1 MGKHSIRFK
10 ITLLFAGI
18 ICILIVMLLLFNVT
32 FSEKFYVKDKQE
44 AMLNAYESIDDACNK
59 YSLGS
64 LSDTDLKNNLEQ
76 VSTSKGMSIIIVN
89 SDWTTFYVSTHGD
102 EMMLERL
109 KKSIFNNDIFQGISD
124 KSGSGQQDQSGDNKN
139 NGNSNGTGSTSIG
152 SNNDA
157 ADNGNNSSDMPDNQ
171 PDDMSGMSDNSDK
184 SGQKKTPPEKI
195 IDMSGNGAS
204 ETREIIYQSDKYTI
218 QKVYDNRLLDDY
230 IELWGTLDNGDFIL
244 IRTPIQGIKDNVH
257 ISNTFIT
264 YIGIVTLII
273 GIVAAFILSSY
284 ISRPI
289 KQLSNIAERMSEL
302 DFDIRYD
309 GKDKGEIG
317 LLGNSM
323 NNMSR
328 KLEENISQLKAA
340 NLELKR
346 DIDKKE
352 KLEQM
357 RTEFL
362 SNVSHELKT
371 PIALIQG
378 YAEGLKEGITDDP
391 ESMDF
396 YCSVIMDEAAKM
408 NNMVKRLL
416 TLNQIEFGED
426 ELVMERFDI
435 NELVRSVCNANEL
448 RASQKELS
456 ITYDMGDA
464 PLYVWADEYK
474 VEEVITNY
482 LSNAI
487 NHCCNE
493 NIIKVTVKQIDKDN
507 VRVSVFNTGNN
518 IPEEDIEHIWE
529 KFYKVDK
536 ARTREY
542 GGNGIGLSI
551 VKAIVESMGKT
562 CGVNNLTD
570 GVEFWFDL
578 DCKL

>member
-10 ITLLFAGI
+10 ITVLFAGI
-18 ICILIVMLLLFNVT
+18 ICILIVMLLLFNIT
-32 FSEKFYVKDKQE
+32 FSEKFYMQDKQE
-44 AMLNAYESIDDACNK
+44 AMLNAYESIDDACNQ
-59 YSLGS
+59 YSSGS
-64 LSDTDLKNNLEQ
+64 ISDTDLRNNLEQ

-109 KKSIFNNDIFQGISD
+109 KKSIFNNDIFQGMPD
-124 KSGSGQQDQSGDNKN
+124 KSGSMQEQPDENRNGD
-139 NGNSNGTGSTSIG
+139 GRP
-152 SNNDA
+152 D
-157 ADNGNNSSDMPDNQ
+157 DLPDNA
-171 PDDMSGMSDNSDK
+171 GDNSDN
-184 SGQKKTPPEKI
+184 GDRNAGKKTLPEKI

-204 ETREIIYQSDKYTI
+204 ETRDILYQSDKYTV
-218 QKVYDNRLLDDY
+218 QKVYDSRLLDDY
-230 IELWGTLDNGDFIL
+230 IELWGTLDNGNFIL

-264 YIGIVTLII
+264 YIGIGTLII
-273 GIVAAFILSSY
+273 GIIAAFVLSSY

-302 DFDIRYD
+302 DFDIKYD

-317 LLGNSM
+317 LLGKSM
-323 NNMSR
+323 NNMSQ
-328 KLEENISQLKAA
+328 KLEENISQLKTA
-340 NLELKR
+340 NLELQR

-352 KLEQM
+352 KLEKM
-357 RTEFL
+357 RTDFL

-435 NELVRSVCNANEL
+435 NELVKSVVNANEL
-448 RASQKELS
+448 RATQKNLS
-456 ITYDMGDA
+456 ITYDILDT

-474 VEEVITNY
+474 VEEVVTNY

-493 NIIKVTVKQIDKDN
+493 NIINIKVGQIDKDN

-518 IPEEDIEHIWE
+518 IPEADIEHIWE

-562 CGVNNLTD
+562 CGVNNLSD

>member
-10 ITLLFAGI
+10 ITVLFAGI
-18 ICILIVMLLLFNVT
+18 ICILIVMLLLFNIT
-32 FSEKFYVKDKQE
+32 FSEKFYMQDKQE
-44 AMLNAYESIDDACNK
+44 AMLNAYESIDDACNQ
-59 YSLGS
+59 YSSGS
-64 LSDTDLKNNLEQ
+64 ISDTDLRNNLEQ

-109 KKSIFNNDIFQGISD
+109 KKSIFNNDIFQGMPD
-124 KSGSGQQDQSGDNKN
+124 KSGSMQEQPDENRNGD
-139 NGNSNGTGSTSIG
+139 GRP
-152 SNNDA
+152 D
-157 ADNGNNSSDMPDNQ
+157 DLPDNA
-171 PDDMSGMSDNSDK
+171 GDNSDN
-184 SGQKKTPPEKI
+184 GDRNAGKKTLPEKI

-204 ETREIIYQSDKYTI
+204 ETRDILYQSDKYTV
-218 QKVYDNRLLDDY
+218 QKVYDSRLLDDY
-230 IELWGTLDNGDFIL
+230 IELWGTLDNGNFIL

-264 YIGIVTLII
+264 YIGIGTLSI
-273 GIVAAFILSSY
+273 GIIAAFVLSSY

-302 DFDIRYD
+302 DFDIKYD

-317 LLGNSM
+317 LLGKSM
-323 NNMSR
+323 NNMSQ
-328 KLEENISQLKAA
+328 KLEENISQLKTA
-340 NLELKR
+340 NLELQR

-352 KLEQM
+352 KLEKM
-357 RTEFL
+357 RTDFL

-435 NELVRSVCNANEL
+435 NELVKSVVNANEL
-448 RASQKELS
+448 RATQKNLS
-456 ITYDMGDA
+456 ITYDILDT

-474 VEEVITNY
+474 VEEVVTNY

-493 NIIKVTVKQIDKDN
+493 NIIKIKVGQIDKDN

-518 IPEEDIEHIWE
+518 IPEADIEHIWE

-562 CGVNNLTD
+562 CGVNNLSD

>member
-10 ITLLFAGI
+10 ITVLFAGI
-18 ICILIVMLLLFNVT
+18 ICILIVMLLLFNIT
-32 FSEKFYVKDKQE
+32 FSEKFYMQDKQE
-44 AMLNAYESIDDACNK
+44 AMLNAYESIDDACNQ
-59 YSLGS
+59 YSSGS
-64 LSDTDLKNNLEQ
+64 ISDTDLRNNLEQ

-109 KKSIFNNDIFQGISD
+109 KKSIFNNDIFQGMPD
-124 KSGSGQQDQSGDNKN
+124 KSGSMQE
-139 NGNSNGTGSTSIG
+139 
-152 SNNDA
+152 
-157 ADNGNNSSDMPDNQ
+157 Q
-171 PDDMSGMSDNSDK
+171 PDENRNGDINAG
-184 SGQKKTPPEKI
+184 KKTLPEKI

-204 ETREIIYQSDKYTI
+204 ETRDILYQSDKYTV
-218 QKVYDNRLLDDY
+218 QKVYDSRLLDDY
-230 IELWGTLDNGDFIL
+230 IELWGTLDNGNFIL

-264 YIGIVTLII
+264 YIGIGTLII
-273 GIVAAFILSSY
+273 GIIAAFVLSSY

-302 DFDIRYD
+302 DFDIKYD

-317 LLGNSM
+317 LLGKSM
-323 NNMSR
+323 NNMSQ
-328 KLEENISQLKAA
+328 KLEENISQLKTA
-340 NLELKR
+340 NLELQR

-352 KLEQM
+352 KLEKM
-357 RTEFL
+357 RTDFL

-396 YCSVIMDEAAKM
+396 YCSVIIDEAAKM

-435 NELVRSVCNANEL
+435 NELVKSVVNANEL
-448 RASQKELS
+448 RATQKNLS
-456 ITYDMGDA
+456 ITYDILDT

-474 VEEVITNY
+474 VEEVVTNY

-493 NIIKVTVKQIDKDN
+493 NIIKIKVGQIDKDN

-518 IPEEDIEHIWE
+518 IPEADIEHIWE

-562 CGVNNLTD
+562 CGVNNLSD

>member
-10 ITLLFAGI
+10 ITVLFAGI
-18 ICILIVMLLLFNVT
+18 ICILIVMLLLFNIT
-32 FSEKFYVKDKQE
+32 FSEKFYMQDKQE
-44 AMLNAYESIDDACNK
+44 AMLNAYESIDDACNQ
-59 YSLGS
+59 YSAGS
-64 LSDTDLKNNLEQ
+64 ISDTDLRNNLEQ

-109 KKSIFNNDIFQGISD
+109 KKSIFNNDIFQGMPD
-124 KSGSGQQDQSGDNKN
+124 KSGSMQEQPDENRNGDGRPDDLPDNAGDNL
-139 NGNSNGTGSTSIG
+139 
-152 SNNDA
+152 
-157 ADNGNNSSDMPDNQ
+157 DNGDRNA
-171 PDDMSGMSDNSDK
+171 G
-184 SGQKKTPPEKI
+184 KKTLPEKI

-204 ETREIIYQSDKYTI
+204 ETRDILYQSDKYTV
-218 QKVYDNRLLDDY
+218 QKVYDSRLLDDY
-230 IELWGTLDNGDFIL
+230 IELWGTLDNGNFIL

-264 YIGIVTLII
+264 YIGIGTLII
-273 GIVAAFILSSY
+273 GIIAAFVLSSY

-302 DFDIRYD
+302 DFDIKYD

-317 LLGNSM
+317 LLGKSM
-323 NNMSR
+323 NNMSQ
-328 KLEENISQLKAA
+328 KLEENISQLKTA
-340 NLELKR
+340 NLELQR

-352 KLEQM
+352 KLEKM
-357 RTEFL
+357 RTDFL

-435 NELVRSVCNANEL
+435 NELVKSVVNANEL
-448 RASQKELS
+448 RATQKNLS
-456 ITYDMGDA
+456 ITYDILDT

-474 VEEVITNY
+474 VEEVVTNY

-493 NIIKVTVKQIDKDN
+493 NIIKIKVGQIDKDN

-518 IPEEDIEHIWE
+518 IPEADIEHIWE

-562 CGVNNLTD
+562 CGVNNLSD

>member
-10 ITLLFAGI
+10 ITVLFAGI
-18 ICILIVMLLLFNVT
+18 ICILIVMLLLFNIT
-32 FSEKFYVKDKQE
+32 FSEKFYMQDKRE
-44 AMLNAYESIDDACNK
+44 AMLNAYESIDDACNQ
-59 YSLGS
+59 YSAGS
-64 LSDTDLKNNLEQ
+64 ISDTDLRNNLEQ

-109 KKSIFNNDIFQGISD
+109 KKSIFNNDIFQGMPD
-124 KSGSGQQDQSGDNKN
+124 KSGSMQEQPDENRNGD
-139 NGNSNGTGSTSIG
+139 GRP
-152 SNNDA
+152 D
-157 ADNGNNSSDMPDNQ
+157 DLPDNA
-171 PDDMSGMSDNSDK
+171 GDNSDN
-184 SGQKKTPPEKI
+184 GDRNVGKKTLPEKI

-204 ETREIIYQSDKYTI
+204 ETRDILYQSDKYTV
-218 QKVYDNRLLDDY
+218 QKVYDSRLLDDY
-230 IELWGTLDNGDFIL
+230 IELWGTLDNGNFIL

-273 GIVAAFILSSY
+273 GIIAAFVLSSY

-302 DFDIRYD
+302 DFDIKYD

-317 LLGNSM
+317 LLGKSM
-323 NNMSR
+323 NNMSQ
-328 KLEENISQLKAA
+328 KLEENISQLKTA
-340 NLELKR
+340 NLELQR

-352 KLEQM
+352 KLEKM
-357 RTEFL
+357 RTDFL

-435 NELVRSVCNANEL
+435 NELVKSVVNANEL
-448 RASQKELS
+448 RATQKNLS
-456 ITYDMGDA
+456 ITYDILDT

-474 VEEVITNY
+474 VEEVVTNY

-493 NIIKVTVKQIDKDN
+493 NIIKIKVGHIDKDN

-518 IPEEDIEHIWE
+518 IPEADIEHIWE

-562 CGVNNLTD
+562 CGVNNLSE

>member
-10 ITLLFAGI
+10 ITVLFAGI
-18 ICILIVMLLLFNVT
+18 ICILIVMLLLFNIT
-32 FSEKFYVKDKQE
+32 FSEKFYMQDKRE
-44 AMLNAYESIDDACNK
+44 AMLNAYESIDDACNQ
-59 YSLGS
+59 YSAGS
-64 LSDTDLKNNLEQ
+64 ISDTDLRNNLEQ

-109 KKSIFNNDIFQGISD
+109 KKSIFNNDIFQGMPD
-124 KSGSGQQDQSGDNKN
+124 KSGSMQEQPDENRNGD
-139 NGNSNGTGSTSIG
+139 GRP
-152 SNNDA
+152 D
-157 ADNGNNSSDMPDNQ
+157 DLPDNA
-171 PDDMSGMSDNSDK
+171 GDNSDN
-184 SGQKKTPPEKI
+184 GDRNAGKKTLPEKI

-204 ETREIIYQSDKYTI
+204 ETRDILYQSDKYTV
-218 QKVYDNRLLDDY
+218 QKVYDSRLLDDY
-230 IELWGTLDNGDFIL
+230 IELWGTLDNGNFIL

-273 GIVAAFILSSY
+273 GIIAAFVLSSY

-302 DFDIRYD
+302 DFDIKYD

-317 LLGNSM
+317 LLGKSM
-323 NNMSR
+323 NNMSQ
-328 KLEENISQLKAA
+328 KLEENISQLKTA
-340 NLELKR
+340 NLELQR

-352 KLEQM
+352 KLEKM
-357 RTEFL
+357 RTDFL

-435 NELVRSVCNANEL
+435 NELVKSVVNANEL
-448 RASQKELS
+448 RATQKNLS
-456 ITYDMGDA
+456 ITYDILDT

-474 VEEVITNY
+474 VEEVVTNY

-493 NIIKVTVKQIDKDN
+493 NIIKIKVGHIDKDN

-518 IPEEDIEHIWE
+518 IPEADIEHIWE

-562 CGVNNLTD
+562 CGVNNLSD

>member
-10 ITLLFAGI
+10 ITVLFAGI
-18 ICILIVMLLLFNVT
+18 ICILIVMLLLFNIT
-32 FSEKFYVKDKQE
+32 FSEKFYMQDKQE
-44 AMLNAYESIDDACNK
+44 AMLNAYESIDDACNQ
-59 YSLGS
+59 YSSGS
-64 LSDTDLKNNLEQ
+64 ISDTDLRNNLEQ

-109 KKSIFNNDIFQGISD
+109 KKSIFNNDIFQGMPD
-124 KSGSGQQDQSGDNKN
+124 KSGSMQEQPDENRNGDGSSKEDGRPDDLPDNAGDN
-139 NGNSNGTGSTSIG
+139 
-152 SNNDA
+152 
-157 ADNGNNSSDMPDNQ
+157 
-171 PDDMSGMSDNSDK
+171 SDNSDRNA
-184 SGQKKTPPEKI
+184 GKKTLPEKI

-204 ETREIIYQSDKYTI
+204 ETRDILYQSDKYTV
-218 QKVYDNRLLDDY
+218 QKVYDSRLLDDY
-230 IELWGTLDNGDFIL
+230 IELWGTLDNGNFIL

-264 YIGIVTLII
+264 YIGIGTLII
-273 GIVAAFILSSY
+273 GIIAAFVLSSY

-302 DFDIRYD
+302 DFDIKYD

-317 LLGNSM
+317 LLGKSM
-323 NNMSR
+323 NNMSQ
-328 KLEENISQLKAA
+328 KLEENISQLKSA
-340 NLELKR
+340 NLELQR

-352 KLEQM
+352 KLEKM
-357 RTEFL
+357 RTDFL

-396 YCSVIMDEAAKM
+396 YCSVIIDEAAKM

-435 NELVRSVCNANEL
+435 NELVKSVVSANEL
-448 RASQKELS
+448 RATQKNLS
-456 ITYDMGDA
+456 ITYDIMDT

-474 VEEVITNY
+474 VEEVVTNY

-493 NIIKVTVKQIDKDN
+493 NIIKIKVGQIDKDN

-518 IPEEDIEHIWE
+518 IPEADIEHIWE

-562 CGVNNLTD
+562 CGVNNLSD

>member
-10 ITLLFAGI
+10 ITVLFAGI
-18 ICILIVMLLLFNVT
+18 ICILIVMLLLFNIT
-32 FSEKFYVKDKQE
+32 FSEKFYMQDKQE
-44 AMLNAYESIDDACNK
+44 AMLNAYESIDDACNQ
-59 YSLGS
+59 YSSGS
-64 LSDTDLKNNLEQ
+64 ISDTDLRNNLEQ

-109 KKSIFNNDIFQGISD
+109 KKSIFNNDIFQGMPD
-124 KSGSGQQDQSGDNKN
+124 KSGSMQEQPGENRNGD
-139 NGNSNGTGSTSIG
+139 GSSKEDG
-152 SNNDA
+152 RPDA
-157 ADNGNNSSDMPDNQ
+157 LPDNA
-171 PDDMSGMSDNSDK
+171 GDNSDN
-184 SGQKKTPPEKI
+184 GDRNAGRKTLPEKI

-204 ETREIIYQSDKYTI
+204 ETRDILYQSDKYTV
-218 QKVYDNRLLDDY
+218 QKVYDSRLLDDY
-230 IELWGTLDNGDFIL
+230 IELWGTLDNGNFIL

-273 GIVAAFILSSY
+273 GIIAAFVLSSY
-284 ISRPI
+284 ISKPI

-302 DFDIRYD
+302 DFDIKYD

-317 LLGNSM
+317 LLGKSM
-323 NNMSR
+323 NNMSQ

-340 NLELKR
+340 NLELQR

-352 KLEQM
+352 KLEKM
-357 RTEFL
+357 RTDFL

-435 NELVRSVCNANEL
+435 NELVKSVVSANEL
-448 RASQKELS
+448 RATQKNLS
-456 ITYDMGDA
+456 ITYDIMDT

-474 VEEVITNY
+474 VEEVVTNY

-493 NIIKVTVKQIDKDN
+493 NIIKIKVGQIDKDN

-518 IPEEDIEHIWE
+518 IPEADIEHIWE

-542 GGNGIGLSI
+542 GGSGIGLSI
-551 VKAIVESMGKT
+551 VEATMKAHGKDYGVANVEG
-562 CGVNNLTD
+562 
-570 GVEFWFDL
+570 GVEFYFDVESA
-578 DCKL
+578 DSGSVQC

>member
-18 ICILIVMLLLFNVT
+18 ICILIVMLLLFNIT
-32 FSEKFYVKDKQE
+32 FSEKFYMKDKQE
-44 AMLNAYESIDDACNK
+44 AMLNAYESIDDACDQ
-59 YSLGS
+59 YSSGS
-64 LSDTDLKNNLEQ
+64 LADTDLKNNLEQ
-76 VSTSKGMSIIIVN
+76 VSTSKGMSVIIVN
-89 SDWTTFYVSTHGD
+89 SDWTTFYVSTQGD

-124 KSGSGQQDQSGDNKN
+124 KSSSAQQGQPDASNDG
-139 NGNSNGTGSTSIG
+139 NGEV
-152 SNNDA
+152 
-157 ADNGNNSSDMPDNQ
+157 PDKQ
-171 PDDMSGMSDNSDK
+171 PDDMDGGDEADK
-184 SGQKKTPPEKI
+184 NNGKKNPPEKI

-204 ETREIIYQSDKYTI
+204 ETRDILYQSDKYTV
-218 QKVYDNRLLDDY
+218 QKVYDSRLLDDY
-230 IELWGTLDNGDFIL
+230 IELWGTLDNGNFIL

-273 GIVAAFILSSY
+273 GIIAAFVLSSY
-284 ISRPI
+284 ISKPI

-302 DFDIRYD
+302 DFDIKYD

-317 LLGNSM
+317 LLGKSM
-323 NNMSR
+323 NNMSQ
-328 KLEENISQLKAA
+328 KLEENISQLKTA
-340 NLELKR
+340 NLELQR

-352 KLEQM
+352 KLEKM
-357 RTEFL
+357 RTDFL

-435 NELVRSVCNANEL
+435 NELVKSVVNANEL
-448 RASQKELS
+448 RATQKNLS
-456 ITYDMGDA
+456 ITYDILDT

-474 VEEVITNY
+474 VEEVVTNY

-493 NIIKVTVKQIDKDN
+493 NIIKIKVGHIDKDN

-518 IPEEDIEHIWE
+518 IPEADIEHIWE

-562 CGVNNLTD
+562 CGVNNLSD

>member
-18 ICILIVMLLLFNVT
+18 ICILIVMLLLFNIT
-32 FSEKFYVKDKQE
+32 FSEKFYMKDKQE
-44 AMLNAYESIDDACNK
+44 AMLNAYESIDDACDQ
-59 YSLGS
+59 YSSGS
-64 LSDTDLKNNLEQ
+64 LADTDLKNNLEQ
-76 VSTSKGMSIIIVN
+76 VSTSKGMSVIIVN
-89 SDWTTFYVSTHGD
+89 SDWTTFYVSTQGD

-124 KSGSGQQDQSGDNKN
+124 KSSSAQQGQPDASNDGNGDV
-139 NGNSNGTGSTSIG
+139 
-152 SNNDA
+152 
-157 ADNGNNSSDMPDNQ
+157 PDKQ
-171 PDDMSGMSDNSDK
+171 PDDMDGGDEADK
-184 SGQKKTPPEKI
+184 NNGKKNPPEKI

-204 ETREIIYQSDKYTI
+204 ETREILYQSDRYTV

-230 IELWGTLDNGDFIL
+230 IELWGTLNNGNFIL

-264 YIGIVTLII
+264 YIGIGTLII
-273 GIVAAFILSSY
+273 GIVAAFVLSSY

-302 DFDIRYD
+302 DFDVKYD

-323 NNMSR
+323 NNMSK

-340 NLELKR
+340 NLELQR

-357 RTEFL
+357 RTDFL

-416 TLNQIEFGED
+416 TLNQIEFGND
-426 ELVMERFDI
+426 EPEMERFDI
-435 NELVRSVCNANEL
+435 NELIASVADANAIRAGQKNMSIVFDNRNEHNF
-448 RASQKELS
+448 
-456 ITYDMGDA
+456 
-464 PLYVWADEYK
+464 VWADEYK
-474 VEEVITNY
+474 TEEVLTNY
-482 LSNAI
+482 ISNAL
-487 NHCCNE
+487 NHCDGKRAIEVRTEKSE
-493 NIIKVTVKQIDKDN
+493 NGGTITVTVYNSGK
-507 VRVSVFNTGNN
+507 N
-518 IPEEDIEHIWE
+518 IADEDLERIWE
-529 KFYKVDK
+529 KFYKTDK

-551 VKAIVESMGKT
+551 VKAIMDSMGQEY
-562 CGVNNLTD
+562 GVRNVSD
-570 GVEFWFDL
+570 GVEFWFNL
-578 DCKL
+578 DCKS

>member
-18 ICILIVMLLLFNVT
+18 ICILIVMLLLFNIT
-32 FSEKFYVKDKQE
+32 FSEKFYMKDKQE
-44 AMLNAYESIDDACNK
+44 TMLNAYESIDDACDQ
-59 YSLGS
+59 YSSGS
-64 LSDTDLKNNLEQ
+64 LADTDLKNNLEQ
-76 VSTSKGMSIIIVN
+76 VSTSKGMSVIIVN
-89 SDWTTFYVSTHGD
+89 SDWTTFYVSTQGD

-124 KSGSGQQDQSGDNKN
+124 KSSSAQQGQPDASNDG
-139 NGNSNGTGSTSIG
+139 NGEV
-152 SNNDA
+152 
-157 ADNGNNSSDMPDNQ
+157 PDKQ
-171 PDDMSGMSDNSDK
+171 PDDMDGGDEADK
-184 SGQKKTPPEKI
+184 NNGKKNPPEKI

-204 ETREIIYQSDKYTI
+204 ETREILYQSDRYTV

-230 IELWGTLDNGDFIL
+230 IELWGTLNNGNFIL

-264 YIGIVTLII
+264 YIGIGTLII
-273 GIVAAFILSSY
+273 GIVAAFVLSSY

-302 DFDIRYD
+302 DFDVKYD

-323 NNMSR
+323 NNMSK

-340 NLELKR
+340 NLELQR

-357 RTEFL
+357 RTDFL

-408 NNMVKRLL
+408 NDMVKRLL

-435 NELVRSVCNANEL
+435 NELVKSVASANEL
-448 RASQKELS
+448 RASQKELK
-456 ITYDMGDA
+456 ITCDIKDT

-482 LSNAI
+482 ISNAI

-493 NIIKVTVKQIDKDN
+493 NIIKVSVGQIDKEN
-507 VRVSVFNTGNN
+507 VRVSVFNTGKN
-518 IPEEDIEHIWE
+518 IPEEDIDHIWE

-551 VKAIVESMGKT
+551 VKAIVESMGKK
-562 CGVNNLTD
+562 CGVNNLPD

>member
-10 ITLLFAGI
+10 ITVLFAGI
-18 ICILIVMLLLFNVT
+18 ICILIVMLLLFNIT
-32 FSEKFYVKDKQE
+32 FSEKFYMQDKQE
-44 AMLNAYESIDDACNK
+44 AMLNAYESIDDACNQ
-59 YSLGS
+59 YSSGS
-64 LSDTDLKNNLEQ
+64 ISDTDLRNNLEQ

-109 KKSIFNNDIFQGISD
+109 KKSIFNNDIFQGMPD
-124 KSGSGQQDQSGDNKN
+124 KSGSMQEQPDENRNGDGSSKEDGRPDDLPDNAGDN
-139 NGNSNGTGSTSIG
+139 
-152 SNNDA
+152 
-157 ADNGNNSSDMPDNQ
+157 
-171 PDDMSGMSDNSDK
+171 SDNSDRNA
-184 SGQKKTPPEKI
+184 GKKTLPEKI

-204 ETREIIYQSDKYTI
+204 ETRDILYQSDKYTV
-218 QKVYDNRLLDDY
+218 QKVYDSRLLDDY
-230 IELWGTLDNGDFIL
+230 IELWGTLDNGNFIL

-264 YIGIVTLII
+264 YIGIGTLII
-273 GIVAAFILSSY
+273 GIIAAFVLSSY

-302 DFDIRYD
+302 DFDIKYD

-317 LLGNSM
+317 LLGKSM

-328 KLEENISQLKAA
+328 KLEENISQLKSA
-340 NLELKR
+340 NLELQR

-352 KLEQM
+352 KLEKM
-357 RTEFL
+357 RTDFL

-396 YCSVIMDEAAKM
+396 YCSVIIDEAAKM

-435 NELVRSVCNANEL
+435 NELVKSVVSANEL
-448 RASQKELS
+448 RATQKNLS
-456 ITYDMGDA
+456 ITYDIMDT

-474 VEEVITNY
+474 VEEVVTNY

-493 NIIKVTVKQIDKDN
+493 NIIKIKVGQIDKDN

-518 IPEEDIEHIWE
+518 IPEADIEHIWE

-562 CGVNNLTD
+562 CGVNNLSD

>member
-10 ITLLFAGI
+10 ITVLFAGI
-18 ICILIVMLLLFNVT
+18 ICILIVMLLLFNIT
-32 FSEKFYVKDKQE
+32 FSEKFYMQDKQE
-44 AMLNAYESIDDACNK
+44 AMLNAYESIDDACNQ
-59 YSLGS
+59 YSAGS
-64 LSDTDLKNNLEQ
+64 ISDTDLRNNLEQ

-109 KKSIFNNDIFQGISD
+109 KKSIFNNDIFQGMPD
-124 KSGSGQQDQSGDNKN
+124 KSGSMQEQPDENRNGD
-139 NGNSNGTGSTSIG
+139 GRP
-152 SNNDA
+152 D
-157 ADNGNNSSDMPDNQ
+157 DLPDNA
-171 PDDMSGMSDNSDK
+171 GDNSDN
-184 SGQKKTPPEKI
+184 GDRNAGKKTLPEKI

-204 ETREIIYQSDKYTI
+204 ETRDILYQSDKYTV
-218 QKVYDNRLLDDY
+218 QKVYDSRLLDDY
-230 IELWGTLDNGDFIL
+230 IELWGTLDNGNFIL

-273 GIVAAFILSSY
+273 GIIAAFVLSSY

-302 DFDIRYD
+302 DFDIKYD

-317 LLGNSM
+317 LLGKSM
-323 NNMSR
+323 NNMSQ
-328 KLEENISQLKAA
+328 KLEENISQLKTA
-340 NLELKR
+340 NLELQR

-352 KLEQM
+352 KLEKM
-357 RTEFL
+357 RTDFL

-435 NELVRSVCNANEL
+435 NELVKSVVNANEL
-448 RASQKELS
+448 RATQKNLS
-456 ITYDMGDA
+456 ITYDILDT

-474 VEEVITNY
+474 VEEVVTNY

-493 NIIKVTVKQIDKDN
+493 NIIKIKVGHIDKDN

-518 IPEEDIEHIWE
+518 IPEADIEHIWE

-562 CGVNNLTD
+562 CGVNNLSD

>member
-18 ICILIVMLLLFNVT
+18 ICILIVMLLLFNIT
-32 FSEKFYVKDKQE
+32 FSEKFYMKDKQE
-44 AMLNAYESIDDACNK
+44 AMLNAYESIDDACDQ
-59 YSLGS
+59 YSSGS
-64 LSDTDLKNNLEQ
+64 LADTDLKNNLEQ
-76 VSTSKGMSIIIVN
+76 VSTSKGMSVIIVN
-89 SDWTTFYVSTHGD
+89 SDWTTFYVSTQGD

-124 KSGSGQQDQSGDNKN
+124 KSSSAQQGQPDASNDG
-139 NGNSNGTGSTSIG
+139 NGGV
-152 SNNDA
+152 
-157 ADNGNNSSDMPDNQ
+157 PDKQ
-171 PDDMSGMSDNSDK
+171 PDDMDGGDEADK
-184 SGQKKTPPEKI
+184 NNGKRNPPEKI

-204 ETREIIYQSDKYTI
+204 ETREILYQSDRYTV

-230 IELWGTLDNGDFIL
+230 IELWGTLNNGNFIL

-264 YIGIVTLII
+264 YIGIGTLII
-273 GIVAAFILSSY
+273 GIVAAFVLSSY

-302 DFDIRYD
+302 DFDVKYD

-323 NNMSR
+323 NNMSK

-340 NLELKR
+340 NLELQR

-357 RTEFL
+357 RTDFL

-408 NNMVKRLL
+408 NDMVKRLL

-435 NELVRSVCNANEL
+435 NELVKSVASANEL
-448 RASQKELS
+448 RASQKELK
-456 ITYDMGDA
+456 ITCDIKDT

-482 LSNAI
+482 ISNAI

-493 NIIKVTVKQIDKDN
+493 NIIKVAVGQMDKEN
-507 VRVSVFNTGNN
+507 VRVSVFNTGKN
-518 IPEEDIEHIWE
+518 IPEEDIDHIWE

-551 VKAIVESMGKT
+551 VKAIVESMGKK
-562 CGVNNLTD
+562 CGVNNLPD

>member
-10 ITLLFAGI
+10 ITVLFAGI
-18 ICILIVMLLLFNVT
+18 ICILIVMLLLFNIT
-32 FSEKFYVKDKQE
+32 FSEKFYMQDKQE
-44 AMLNAYESIDDACNK
+44 AMLNAYESIDDACNQ
-59 YSLGS
+59 YSAGS
-64 LSDTDLKNNLEQ
+64 ISDTDLRNNLEQ

-109 KKSIFNNDIFQGISD
+109 KKSIFNNDIFQGMPD
-124 KSGSGQQDQSGDNKN
+124 KSGSMQEQPDENRNGD
-139 NGNSNGTGSTSIG
+139 GR
-152 SNNDA
+152 
-157 ADNGNNSSDMPDNQ
+157 PDNL
-171 PDDMSGMSDNSDK
+171 PDNAGDNSDN
-184 SGQKKTPPEKI
+184 GDRNAGKKTLPEKI

-204 ETREIIYQSDKYTI
+204 ETRDILYQSDKYTV
-218 QKVYDNRLLDDY
+218 QKVYDSRLLDDY
-230 IELWGTLDNGDFIL
+230 IELWGTLDNGNFIL

-273 GIVAAFILSSY
+273 GIIAAFVLSSY
-284 ISRPI
+284 ISKPI

-302 DFDIRYD
+302 DFDIKYD

-317 LLGNSM
+317 LLGKSM
-323 NNMSR
+323 NNMSQ
-328 KLEENISQLKAA
+328 KLEENISQLKTA
-340 NLELKR
+340 NLELQR
-346 DIDKKE
+346 DVDKKE
-352 KLEQM
+352 KLEKM
-357 RTEFL
+357 RTDFL

-435 NELVRSVCNANEL
+435 NELVKSVVNANEL
-448 RASQKELS
+448 RATQKNLS
-456 ITYDMGDA
+456 ITYDILDT

-474 VEEVITNY
+474 VEEVVTNY

-493 NIIKVTVKQIDKDN
+493 NIIKIKVGQIDKDN

-518 IPEEDIEHIWE
+518 IPEADIEHIWE

-562 CGVNNLTD
+562 CGVNNLSD

>member
-18 ICILIVMLLLFNVT
+18 ICILIVMLLLFNIT
-32 FSEKFYVKDKQE
+32 FSEKFYMKDKQE
-44 AMLNAYESIDDACNK
+44 AMLNAYESIDDACDQ
-59 YSLGS
+59 YSSGS
-64 LSDTDLKNNLEQ
+64 LTDTDLKNNLEQ
-76 VSTSKGMSIIIVN
+76 VSTSKGMSVIIVN
-89 SDWTTFYVSTHGD
+89 SDWTTFYVSTQGD

-124 KSGSGQQDQSGDNKN
+124 KSSSAQQGQPDASNDGNGDV
-139 NGNSNGTGSTSIG
+139 
-152 SNNDA
+152 
-157 ADNGNNSSDMPDNQ
+157 PDKQ
-171 PDDMSGMSDNSDK
+171 PDDMDGGDEADK
-184 SGQKKTPPEKI
+184 NNGKKNPPEKI

-204 ETREIIYQSDKYTI
+204 ETREILYQSDRYTV

-230 IELWGTLDNGDFIL
+230 IELWGTLNNGNFIL

-264 YIGIVTLII
+264 YIGIGTLII
-273 GIVAAFILSSY
+273 GIVAAFVLSSY

-302 DFDIRYD
+302 DFDVKYD

-323 NNMSR
+323 NNMSK

-340 NLELKR
+340 NLELQR

-357 RTEFL
+357 RTDFL

-408 NNMVKRLL
+408 NDMVKRLL

-435 NELVRSVCNANEL
+435 NELVKSVASANEL
-448 RASQKELS
+448 RASQKELK
-456 ITYDMGDA
+456 ITCDIKDT

-482 LSNAI
+482 ISNAI

-493 NIIKVTVKQIDKDN
+493 NIIKVAVGQIDKEN
-507 VRVSVFNTGNN
+507 VRVSVFNTGKN

-551 VKAIVESMGKT
+551 VKAIVESMGKK
-562 CGVNNLTD
+562 CGVNNLSD

>member
-10 ITLLFAGI
+10 ITVLFAGI
-18 ICILIVMLLLFNVT
+18 ICILIVMLLLFNIT
-32 FSEKFYVKDKQE
+32 FSEKFYMQDKQE
-44 AMLNAYESIDDACNK
+44 AMLNAYESIDDACNQ
-59 YSLGS
+59 YSAGS
-64 LSDTDLKNNLEQ
+64 ISDTDLRNNLEQ

-109 KKSIFNNDIFQGISD
+109 KKSIFNNDIFQGMPD
-124 KSGSGQQDQSGDNKN
+124 KSGSMQEQPDENRNGD
-139 NGNSNGTGSTSIG
+139 GRP
-152 SNNDA
+152 D
-157 ADNGNNSSDMPDNQ
+157 DLPDNA
-171 PDDMSGMSDNSDK
+171 GDNSDN
-184 SGQKKTPPEKI
+184 GDRNAGKKTLPEKI

-204 ETREIIYQSDKYTI
+204 ETRDILYQSDKYTV
-218 QKVYDNRLLDDY
+218 QKVYDSRLLDDY
-230 IELWGTLDNGDFIL
+230 IELWGTLDNGNFIL

-264 YIGIVTLII
+264 YIGIGTLII
-273 GIVAAFILSSY
+273 GIIAAFVLSSY

-302 DFDIRYD
+302 DFDIKYD

-317 LLGNSM
+317 LLGKSM
-323 NNMSR
+323 NNMSQ
-328 KLEENISQLKAA
+328 KLEENISQLKTA
-340 NLELKR
+340 NLELQR

-352 KLEQM
+352 KLEKM
-357 RTEFL
+357 RTDFL

-396 YCSVIMDEAAKM
+396 YCSVIMDEATKM

-435 NELVRSVCNANEL
+435 NELVKSVVNANEL
-448 RASQKELS
+448 RATQKNLS
-456 ITYDMGDA
+456 ITYDILDT

-474 VEEVITNY
+474 VEEVVTNY

-493 NIIKVTVKQIDKDN
+493 NIIKIKVGQIDKDN

-518 IPEEDIEHIWE
+518 IPEADIEHIWE

-562 CGVNNLTD
+562 CGVNNLSD
-570 GVEFWFDL
+570 GVEFLFDL

>member
-10 ITLLFAGI
+10 ITVLFAGI
-18 ICILIVMLLLFNVT
+18 ICILIVMLLLFNIT
-32 FSEKFYVKDKQE
+32 FSEKFYMQDKQE
-44 AMLNAYESIDDACNK
+44 AMLNAYESIDDACNQ
-59 YSLGS
+59 YSAGS
-64 LSDTDLKNNLEQ
+64 ISDTDLRNNLEQ

-109 KKSIFNNDIFQGISD
+109 KKSIFNNDIFQGMPD
-124 KSGSGQQDQSGDNKN
+124 KSGSMQEQPDENRNGD
-139 NGNSNGTGSTSIG
+139 GRP
-152 SNNDA
+152 D
-157 ADNGNNSSDMPDNQ
+157 DLPDNA
-171 PDDMSGMSDNSDK
+171 GDNSDN
-184 SGQKKTPPEKI
+184 GDRNAGKKTLPEKI

-204 ETREIIYQSDKYTI
+204 ETRDILYQSDKYTV
-218 QKVYDNRLLDDY
+218 QKVYDSRLLDDY
-230 IELWGTLDNGDFIL
+230 IELWGTLDNGNFIL

-264 YIGIVTLII
+264 YIGIGTLII
-273 GIVAAFILSSY
+273 GIIAAFVLSSY

-302 DFDIRYD
+302 DFDIKYD

-317 LLGNSM
+317 LLGKSM
-323 NNMSR
+323 NNMSQ

-340 NLELKR
+340 NLELQR

-352 KLEQM
+352 KLEKM
-357 RTEFL
+357 RTDFL

-435 NELVRSVCNANEL
+435 NELVKSVVSANEL
-448 RASQKELS
+448 RATQKNLS
-456 ITYDMGDA
+456 ITYDILDT

-474 VEEVITNY
+474 VEEVVTNY

-493 NIIKVTVKQIDKDN
+493 NIIKIKVGQIDKDN

-518 IPEEDIEHIWE
+518 IPEADIEHIWE

-562 CGVNNLTD
+562 CSVNNLSD

>member
-18 ICILIVMLLLFNVT
+18 ICILIVMLLLFNIT
-32 FSEKFYVKDKQE
+32 FSEKFYMKDKQE
-44 AMLNAYESIDDACNK
+44 AMLNAYESIDDACDQ
-59 YSLGS
+59 YSSGS
-64 LSDTDLKNNLEQ
+64 LADTDLKNNLEQ
-76 VSTSKGMSIIIVN
+76 VSTSKGMSVIIVN
-89 SDWTTFYVSTHGD
+89 SDWTTFYVSTQGD

-124 KSGSGQQDQSGDNKN
+124 KSSSAQQGQPDASNDGNGDV
-139 NGNSNGTGSTSIG
+139 
-152 SNNDA
+152 
-157 ADNGNNSSDMPDNQ
+157 PDKQ
-171 PDDMSGMSDNSDK
+171 PDDMDGGDEADK
-184 SGQKKTPPEKI
+184 NNGKKNPPEKI

-204 ETREIIYQSDKYTI
+204 ETREILYQSDRYTV

-230 IELWGTLDNGDFIL
+230 IELWGTLNNGNFIL

-264 YIGIVTLII
+264 YIGIGTLII
-273 GIVAAFILSSY
+273 GIVAAFVLSSY

-302 DFDIRYD
+302 DFDVKYD

-323 NNMSR
+323 NNMSK

-340 NLELKR
+340 NLELQR

-357 RTEFL
+357 RTDFL

-408 NNMVKRLL
+408 NDMVKRLL

-435 NELVRSVCNANEL
+435 NELVKSVASANEL
-448 RASQKELS
+448 RASQKELK
-456 ITYDMGDA
+456 ITCDIKDT

-482 LSNAI
+482 ISNAI

-493 NIIKVTVKQIDKDN
+493 NIIKVAVGQIDKEN
-507 VRVSVFNTGNN
+507 VRVSVFNTGKN
-518 IPEEDIEHIWE
+518 IPEEDIDHIWE

-551 VKAIVESMGKT
+551 VKAIVESMGKK
-562 CGVNNLTD
+562 CGVNNLPD

>member
-18 ICILIVMLLLFNVT
+18 ICILIVMLLLFNIT
-32 FSEKFYVKDKQE
+32 FSEKFYMNDKQE
-44 AMLNAYESIDDACNK
+44 AMLNAYESIDDACDQ
-59 YSLGS
+59 YSSGS
-64 LSDTDLKNNLEQ
+64 LADTDLKNNLEQ
-76 VSTSKGMSIIIVN
+76 VSTSKGMSVIIVN
-89 SDWTTFYVSTHGD
+89 SDWTTFYVSTQGD

-124 KSGSGQQDQSGDNKN
+124 KSSSAQQGQPDASNDG
-139 NGNSNGTGSTSIG
+139 NGEV
-152 SNNDA
+152 
-157 ADNGNNSSDMPDNQ
+157 PDKQ
-171 PDDMSGMSDNSDK
+171 PDDMDGGDEADK
-184 SGQKKTPPEKI
+184 NNGKKNPPEKI

-204 ETREIIYQSDKYTI
+204 ETREILYQSDRYTV

-230 IELWGTLDNGDFIL
+230 IELWGTLNNGNFIL

-264 YIGIVTLII
+264 YIGIGTLII
-273 GIVAAFILSSY
+273 GIVAAFVLSSY

-302 DFDIRYD
+302 DFDVKYD

-323 NNMSR
+323 NNMSK

-340 NLELKR
+340 NLELQR

-357 RTEFL
+357 RTDFL

-408 NNMVKRLL
+408 NDMVKRLL

-435 NELVRSVCNANEL
+435 NELVKSVASANEL
-448 RASQKELS
+448 RASQKELK
-456 ITYDMGDA
+456 ITCDIKDT

-482 LSNAI
+482 ISNAI

-493 NIIKVTVKQIDKDN
+493 NIIKVAVGQIDKEN
-507 VRVSVFNTGNN
+507 VRVSVFNTGKN
-518 IPEEDIEHIWE
+518 IPEEDIDHIWE

-551 VKAIVESMGKT
+551 VKAIVESMGKK
-562 CGVNNLTD
+562 CGVNNLPD

>member
-10 ITLLFAGI
+10 ITVLFAGI
-18 ICILIVMLLLFNVT
+18 ICILIVMLLLFNIT
-32 FSEKFYVKDKQE
+32 FSEKFYMQDKQE
-44 AMLNAYESIDDACNK
+44 AMLNAYESIDDACNQ
-59 YSLGS
+59 YSSGS
-64 LSDTDLKNNLEQ
+64 ISDTDLRNNLEQ

-109 KKSIFNNDIFQGISD
+109 KKSIFNNDIFQGMPD
-124 KSGSGQQDQSGDNKN
+124 KSGSMQEQPDENRNGD
-139 NGNSNGTGSTSIG
+139 GRP
-152 SNNDA
+152 D
-157 ADNGNNSSDMPDNQ
+157 DLPDNA
-171 PDDMSGMSDNSDK
+171 GDNSDN
-184 SGQKKTPPEKI
+184 GDRNAGKKTLPEKI

-204 ETREIIYQSDKYTI
+204 ETRDILYQSDKYTV
-218 QKVYDNRLLDDY
+218 QKVYDSRLLDDY
-230 IELWGTLDNGDFIL
+230 IELWGTLDNGNFIL

-273 GIVAAFILSSY
+273 GIIAAFVLSSY
-284 ISRPI
+284 ISKPI

-317 LLGNSM
+317 LLGKSM
-323 NNMSR
+323 NNMSQ
-328 KLEENISQLKAA
+328 KLEENISQLKTA
-340 NLELKR
+340 NLELQR

-352 KLEQM
+352 KLEKM
-357 RTEFL
+357 RTDFL

-435 NELVRSVCNANEL
+435 NELVKSVVNANEL
-448 RASQKELS
+448 RATQKNLS
-456 ITYDMGDA
+456 ITYDILDT

-474 VEEVITNY
+474 VEEVVTNY

-493 NIIKVTVKQIDKDN
+493 NIIKIKVGHIDKDN

-518 IPEEDIEHIWE
+518 IPEADIEHIWE

-562 CGVNNLTD
+562 CGVNNLSD

>member
-1 MGKHSIRFK
+1 MNKHSIKFK
-10 ITLLFAGI
+10 IPLLIGGM
-18 ICILIVMLLLFNVT
+18 ICVLIVLLLVFNII
-32 FSEKFYVKDKQE
+32 FSEKFYMEDKQQE
-44 AMLNAYESIDDACNK
+44 MLNAYSSVNDACIQ
-59 YSLGS
+59 YSDDS
-64 LSDTDLKNNLEQ
+64 ISETDLRNNLEQ
-76 VSTSKGMSIIIVN
+76 ISTSKGISMIIVN

-102 EMMLERL
+102 EMLLERL
-109 KKSIFNNDIFQGISD
+109 KKSIFNNDIFQNIPSKSNSDSSNTDGSTDNNGTSSDSRNGQNSGSGTDDNNMKNDFGDLSDSD
-124 KSGSGQQDQSGDNKN
+124 KSALFGGNSDN
-139 NGNSNGTGSTSIG
+139 NG
-152 SNNDA
+152 D
-157 ADNGNNSSDMPDNQ
+157 
-171 PDDMSGMSDNSDK
+171 
-184 SGQKKTPPEKI
+184 KKTPPEKI
-195 IDMSGNGAS
+195 IDMSGNGAN
-204 ETREIIYQSDKYTI
+204 EVREIILENDKYTV
-218 QKVYDNRLLDDY
+218 QEVYDSRLLDDY

-244 IRTPIQGIKDNVH
+244 IRTPIQSVKDNVH
-257 ISNTFIT
+257 ISNTLIT
-264 YIGIVTLII
+264 YVGIGTLLI
-273 GIVAAFILSSY
+273 GVVAAFVLSSY

-289 KQLSNIAERMSEL
+289 KQLSDIAERMS
-302 DFDIRYD
+302 
-309 GKDKGEIG
+309 
-317 LLGNSM
+317 N
-323 NNMSR
+323 
-328 KLEENISQLKAA
+328 LEENISQLKAA
-340 NLELKR
+340 NLELQR

-357 RTEFL
+357 RTDFL

-396 YCSVIMDEAAKM
+396 YCDVIIDEANKM

-435 NELVRSVCNANEL
+435 NELVKSVAAANEL
-448 RASQKELS
+448 RASQKELTIQTFMS
-456 ITYDMGDA
+456 EE

-482 LSNAI
+482 ISNAI

-493 NIIKVTVKQIDKDN
+493 NIIKVNVEQIDKDN
-507 VRVSVFNTGNN
+507 VRVTVYNSGKN

-551 VKAIVESMGKT
+551 VKAIVESMGKQ
-562 CGVNNLTD
+562 CGVRNVSD

>member
-10 ITLLFAGI
+10 ITVLFAGI
-18 ICILIVMLLLFNVT
+18 ICILIVMLLLFNIT
-32 FSEKFYVKDKQE
+32 FSEKFYMQDKQE
-44 AMLNAYESIDDACNK
+44 AMLNAYESIDDACNQ
-59 YSLGS
+59 YSSGS
-64 LSDTDLKNNLEQ
+64 ISDTDLRNNLEQ

-109 KKSIFNNDIFQGISD
+109 KKSIFNNDIFQGMPD
-124 KSGSGQQDQSGDNKN
+124 KSGSMQEQPDENRNGD
-139 NGNSNGTGSTSIG
+139 GRP
-152 SNNDA
+152 D
-157 ADNGNNSSDMPDNQ
+157 DLPDNA
-171 PDDMSGMSDNSDK
+171 GDNSDN
-184 SGQKKTPPEKI
+184 GDRNAGKKTLPEKI

-204 ETREIIYQSDKYTI
+204 ETRDILYQSDKYTV
-218 QKVYDNRLLDDY
+218 QKVYDSRLLDDY
-230 IELWGTLDNGDFIL
+230 IELWGTLDNGNFIL

-264 YIGIVTLII
+264 YIGIGTLII
-273 GIVAAFILSSY
+273 GIIAAFVLSSY

-302 DFDIRYD
+302 DFDIKYD

-317 LLGNSM
+317 LLGKSM
-323 NNMSR
+323 NNMSQ

-340 NLELKR
+340 NLELQR

-352 KLEQM
+352 KLEKM
-357 RTEFL
+357 RTDFL

-435 NELVRSVCNANEL
+435 NELVKSVVSANEL
-448 RASQKELS
+448 RATQKNLS
-456 ITYDMGDA
+456 ITYDILDT

-474 VEEVITNY
+474 VEEVVTNY

-493 NIIKVTVKQIDKDN
+493 NIIKIKVGQIDKDN

-518 IPEEDIEHIWE
+518 IPEADIEHIWE

-562 CGVNNLTD
+562 CGVNNLSD
-570 GVEFWFDL
+570 GVEFWFEL
-578 DCKL
+578 DMK

>member
-10 ITLLFAGI
+10 ITVLFAGI
-18 ICILIVMLLLFNVT
+18 ICILIVMLLLFNIT
-32 FSEKFYVKDKQE
+32 FSEKFYMQDKQE
-44 AMLNAYESIDDACNK
+44 AMLNAYESIDDACNQ
-59 YSLGS
+59 YSAGS
-64 LSDTDLKNNLEQ
+64 ISDTDLRNNLEQ

-109 KKSIFNNDIFQGISD
+109 KKSIFNNDIFQGMPD
-124 KSGSGQQDQSGDNKN
+124 KSGSMQEQPDENRNGD
-139 NGNSNGTGSTSIG
+139 GRP
-152 SNNDA
+152 D
-157 ADNGNNSSDMPDNQ
+157 DLPDNA
-171 PDDMSGMSDNSDK
+171 GDNSDN
-184 SGQKKTPPEKI
+184 GDRNAGKKTLPEKI

-204 ETREIIYQSDKYTI
+204 ETRDILYQSDKYTV
-218 QKVYDNRLLDDY
+218 QKVYDSRLLDDY
-230 IELWGTLDNGDFIL
+230 IELWGTLDNGNFIL
-244 IRTPIQGIKDNVH
+244 RRTPIQGIKDNVH

-264 YIGIVTLII
+264 YIGIGTLII
-273 GIVAAFILSSY
+273 GIIAAFVLSSY

-302 DFDIRYD
+302 DFDIKYD

-317 LLGNSM
+317 LLGKSM
-323 NNMSR
+323 NNMSQ

-340 NLELKR
+340 NLELQR

-352 KLEQM
+352 KLEKM
-357 RTEFL
+357 RTDFL

-435 NELVRSVCNANEL
+435 NELVKSVVSANEL
-448 RASQKELS
+448 RATQKNLS
-456 ITYDMGDA
+456 ITYDILDT

-474 VEEVITNY
+474 VEEVVTNY

-493 NIIKVTVKQIDKDN
+493 NIIKIKVGQIDKDN

-518 IPEEDIEHIWE
+518 IPEADIEHIWE

-562 CGVNNLTD
+562 CGVNNLSD

>member
-18 ICILIVMLLLFNVT
+18 ICILIVMLLLFNIT
-32 FSEKFYVKDKQE
+32 FSEKFYMKDKQE
-44 AMLNAYESIDDACNK
+44 AMLNAYESIDDACDQ
-59 YSLGS
+59 YSSGS
-64 LSDTDLKNNLEQ
+64 LADTDLKNNLEQ
-76 VSTSKGMSIIIVN
+76 VSTSKGMSVIIVN
-89 SDWTTFYVSTHGD
+89 SDWTTFYVSTQGD

-124 KSGSGQQDQSGDNKN
+124 KSSSAQQGQPDASNDG
-139 NGNSNGTGSTSIG
+139 NGEV
-152 SNNDA
+152 
-157 ADNGNNSSDMPDNQ
+157 PDKQ
-171 PDDMSGMSDNSDK
+171 PDDMDGGDEADK
-184 SGQKKTPPEKI
+184 NNGKKNPPEKI

-204 ETREIIYQSDKYTI
+204 ETREILYQSDRYTV

-230 IELWGTLDNGDFIL
+230 IELWGTLNNGNFIL

-264 YIGIVTLII
+264 YIGIGTLII
-273 GIVAAFILSSY
+273 GIVAAFVLSSY

-302 DFDIRYD
+302 DFDVKYD

-323 NNMSR
+323 NNMSK

-340 NLELKR
+340 NLELQR

-357 RTEFL
+357 RTDFL

-408 NNMVKRLL
+408 NDMVKRLL
-416 TLNQIEFGED
+416 TLNQIEFGND
-426 ELVMERFDI
+426 EPEMERFDI
-435 NELVRSVCNANEL
+435 NELIASVADANAIRAGQKNMSIVFDNRNEHNF
-448 RASQKELS
+448 
-456 ITYDMGDA
+456 
-464 PLYVWADEYK
+464 VWADEYK
-474 VEEVITNY
+474 TEEVLTNY
-482 LSNAI
+482 ISNAL
-487 NHCCNE
+487 NHCDGKRAIEVRTEKSE
-493 NIIKVTVKQIDKDN
+493 NGGTITVTVYNSGK
-507 VRVSVFNTGNN
+507 N
-518 IPEEDIEHIWE
+518 IADEDLERIWE
-529 KFYKVDK
+529 KFYKTDK

-551 VKAIVESMGKT
+551 VKAIMDSMGQEY
-562 CGVNNLTD
+562 GVRNVSD
-570 GVEFWFDL
+570 GVEFWFNL
-578 DCKL
+578 DCKS

>member
-18 ICILIVMLLLFNVT
+18 ICILIVMLLLFNIT
-32 FSEKFYVKDKQE
+32 FSEKFYMKDKQE
-44 AMLNAYESIDDACNK
+44 AMLNAYESIDDACDQ
-59 YSLGS
+59 YSSGS
-64 LSDTDLKNNLEQ
+64 LADTDLKNNLEQ
-76 VSTSKGMSIIIVN
+76 VSTSKGMSVIIVN
-89 SDWTTFYVSTHGD
+89 SDWTTFYVSTQGD

-124 KSGSGQQDQSGDNKN
+124 KSSSAQQGQPDASNDGNGDV
-139 NGNSNGTGSTSIG
+139 
-152 SNNDA
+152 
-157 ADNGNNSSDMPDNQ
+157 PDKQ
-171 PDDMSGMSDNSDK
+171 PDDMDGGDEADK
-184 SGQKKTPPEKI
+184 NNGKKNPPEKI

-204 ETREIIYQSDKYTI
+204 ETREILYQSDRYTV

-230 IELWGTLDNGDFIL
+230 IELWGTLNNGNFIL

-264 YIGIVTLII
+264 YIGIGTLII
-273 GIVAAFILSSY
+273 GIVAAFVLSSY

-302 DFDIRYD
+302 DFDVKYD

-323 NNMSR
+323 NNMSK

-340 NLELKR
+340 NLELQR

-357 RTEFL
+357 RTDFL

-435 NELVRSVCNANEL
+435 NELVKSVASANEL
-448 RASQKELS
+448 RASQKELK
-456 ITYDMGDA
+456 ITCDIKDT

-482 LSNAI
+482 ISNAI

-493 NIIKVTVKQIDKDN
+493 NIIKVAVGQIDKEN
-507 VRVSVFNTGNN
+507 VRVSVFNTGKN
-518 IPEEDIEHIWE
+518 IPEEDIDHIWE

-551 VKAIVESMGKT
+551 VKAIVESMGKK
-562 CGVNNLTD
+562 CGVNNLPD

>member
-18 ICILIVMLLLFNVT
+18 ICILIVMLLLFNIT
-32 FSEKFYVKDKQE
+32 FSEKFYMKDKQE
-44 AMLNAYESIDDACNK
+44 AMLNAYESIDDACDQ
-59 YSLGS
+59 YSSGS
-64 LSDTDLKNNLEQ
+64 LADTDLKNNLEQ
-76 VSTSKGMSIIIVN
+76 VSTSKGMSVIIVN
-89 SDWTTFYVSTHGD
+89 SDWTTFYVSTQGD

-124 KSGSGQQDQSGDNKN
+124 KSSSAQQGQPDASNDG
-139 NGNSNGTGSTSIG
+139 NGEV
-152 SNNDA
+152 
-157 ADNGNNSSDMPDNQ
+157 PDKQ
-171 PDDMSGMSDNSDK
+171 PDDMDGGDEADK
-184 SGQKKTPPEKI
+184 NNGKKNQPEKI

-204 ETREIIYQSDKYTI
+204 ETREILYQSDRYTV

-230 IELWGTLDNGDFIL
+230 IELWGTLNNGNFIL

-264 YIGIVTLII
+264 YIGIGTLII
-273 GIVAAFILSSY
+273 GIVAAFVLSSY

-302 DFDIRYD
+302 DFDVKYD

-323 NNMSR
+323 NNMSK

-340 NLELKR
+340 NLELQR

-357 RTEFL
+357 RTDFL

-408 NNMVKRLL
+408 NDMVKRLL

-435 NELVRSVCNANEL
+435 KELVKSVASANEL
-448 RASQKELS
+448 RASQKELK
-456 ITYDMGDA
+456 ITCDIKDT

-482 LSNAI
+482 ISNAI

-493 NIIKVTVKQIDKDN
+493 NIIKVAVGQIDKEN
-507 VRVSVFNTGNN
+507 VRVSVFNTGKN
-518 IPEEDIEHIWE
+518 IPEEDIDHIWE

-551 VKAIVESMGKT
+551 VKAIVESMGKK
-562 CGVNNLTD
+562 CGVNNLPD

>member
-10 ITLLFAGI
+10 ITVLFAGI
-18 ICILIVMLLLFNVT
+18 ICILIVMLLLFNIT
-32 FSEKFYVKDKQE
+32 FSEKFYMQDKQE
-44 AMLNAYESIDDACNK
+44 AMLNAYESIDDACNQ
-59 YSLGS
+59 YSAGS
-64 LSDTDLKNNLEQ
+64 ISDTDLRNNLEQ

-109 KKSIFNNDIFQGISD
+109 KKSIFNNDIFQGMPD
-124 KSGSGQQDQSGDNKN
+124 KSGSMQE
-139 NGNSNGTGSTSIG
+139 
-152 SNNDA
+152 
-157 ADNGNNSSDMPDNQ
+157 Q
-171 PDDMSGMSDNSDK
+171 PDENRNGDINAG
-184 SGQKKTPPEKI
+184 KKTLPEKI

-204 ETREIIYQSDKYTI
+204 ETRDILYQSDKYTV
-218 QKVYDNRLLDDY
+218 QKVYDSRLLDDY
-230 IELWGTLDNGDFIL
+230 IELWGTLDNGNFIL

-264 YIGIVTLII
+264 YIGIGTLII
-273 GIVAAFILSSY
+273 GIIAAFVLSSY

-302 DFDIRYD
+302 DFDIKYD

-317 LLGNSM
+317 LLGKSM
-323 NNMSR
+323 NNMSQ
-328 KLEENISQLKAA
+328 KLEENISQLKTA
-340 NLELKR
+340 NLELQR

-352 KLEQM
+352 KLEKM
-357 RTEFL
+357 RTDFL

-435 NELVRSVCNANEL
+435 NELVKSVVNANEL
-448 RASQKELS
+448 RATQKNLS
-456 ITYDMGDA
+456 ITCDILDT

-474 VEEVITNY
+474 VEEVVTNY

-493 NIIKVTVKQIDKDN
+493 NIIKIKVGQIDKDN

-518 IPEEDIEHIWE
+518 IPEADIEHIWE

-562 CGVNNLTD
+562 CGVNNLSD

>member
-18 ICILIVMLLLFNVT
+18 ICILIVMLLLFNIT
-32 FSEKFYVKDKQE
+32 FSEKFYMKDKQE
-44 AMLNAYESIDDACNK
+44 AMLNAYESIDDACDQ
-59 YSLGS
+59 YSSGS
-64 LSDTDLKNNLEQ
+64 LADTDLKNNLEQ
-76 VSTSKGMSIIIVN
+76 VSTSKGMSVIIVN
-89 SDWTTFYVSTHGD
+89 SDWTTFYVSTQGD

-124 KSGSGQQDQSGDNKN
+124 KSSSAQQGQPDASNDG
-139 NGNSNGTGSTSIG
+139 NGEV
-152 SNNDA
+152 
-157 ADNGNNSSDMPDNQ
+157 PDKQ
-171 PDDMSGMSDNSDK
+171 PDDMDGGDEADK
-184 SGQKKTPPEKI
+184 NNGKKNPPEKI

-204 ETREIIYQSDKYTI
+204 ETREILYQSDRYTV

-230 IELWGTLDNGDFIL
+230 IELWGTLNNGNFIL

-264 YIGIVTLII
+264 YIGIGTLII
-273 GIVAAFILSSY
+273 GIVAAFVLSSY

-302 DFDIRYD
+302 DFDVKYD

-323 NNMSR
+323 NNMSK

-340 NLELKR
+340 NLELQR

-357 RTEFL
+357 RTDFL

-408 NNMVKRLL
+408 NDMVKRLL

-426 ELVMERFDI
+426 ELVMDRFDI
-435 NELVRSVCNANEL
+435 NELVKSVASANEL
-448 RASQKELS
+448 RASQKELK
-456 ITYDMGDA
+456 ITCDIKDT

-482 LSNAI
+482 ISNAI

-493 NIIKVTVKQIDKDN
+493 NIIKVAVGQIDKEN
-507 VRVSVFNTGNN
+507 VRVSVFNTGKN
-518 IPEEDIEHIWE
+518 IPEEDIDHIWE

-551 VKAIVESMGKT
+551 VKAIVESMGKK
-562 CGVNNLTD
+562 CGVNNLPD

>member
-18 ICILIVMLLLFNVT
+18 ICILIVMLLLFNIT
-32 FSEKFYVKDKQE
+32 FSEKFYMKDKQE
-44 AMLNAYESIDDACNK
+44 AMLNAYESIDDACDQ
-59 YSLGS
+59 YSSGS
-64 LSDTDLKNNLEQ
+64 LADTDLKNNLEQ
-76 VSTSKGMSIIIVN
+76 VSTSKGMSVIIVN
-89 SDWTTFYVSTHGD
+89 SDWTTFYVSTQGD

-124 KSGSGQQDQSGDNKN
+124 KSSSAQQGQPDASNDG
-139 NGNSNGTGSTSIG
+139 NGEV
-152 SNNDA
+152 
-157 ADNGNNSSDMPDNQ
+157 PDKQ
-171 PDDMSGMSDNSDK
+171 PDDMDGGDEADK
-184 SGQKKTPPEKI
+184 NNGKKNPPEKI

-204 ETREIIYQSDKYTI
+204 ETREILYQSDRYTV

-230 IELWGTLDNGDFIL
+230 IELWGTLNNGNFIL

-264 YIGIVTLII
+264 YIGIGTLII
-273 GIVAAFILSSY
+273 GIVAAFVLSSY

-302 DFDIRYD
+302 DFDVKYD

-323 NNMSR
+323 NNMSK

-340 NLELKR
+340 NLELQR

-357 RTEFL
+357 RTDFL

-408 NNMVKRLL
+408 NDMVKRLL

-435 NELVRSVCNANEL
+435 NELVKSVASANEL
-448 RASQKELS
+448 RASQKELK
-456 ITYDMGDA
+456 ITYDIKDT

-482 LSNAI
+482 ISNAI

-493 NIIKVTVKQIDKDN
+493 NIIKVAVGQIDKEN
-507 VRVSVFNTGNN
+507 VRVSVFNTGKN
-518 IPEEDIEHIWE
+518 IPEEDIDHIWE

-551 VKAIVESMGKT
+551 VKAIVESMGKK
-562 CGVNNLTD
+562 CGVNNLPD

>member
-18 ICILIVMLLLFNVT
+18 ICILIVMLLLFNIT
-32 FSEKFYVKDKQE
+32 FSEKFYMKDKQE
-44 AMLNAYESIDDACNK
+44 AMLNAYESIDDACDQ
-59 YSLGS
+59 YSSGS
-64 LSDTDLKNNLEQ
+64 LADTDLKNNLEQ
-76 VSTSKGMSIIIVN
+76 VSTSKGMSVIIVN
-89 SDWTTFYVSTHGD
+89 SDWTTFYVSTQGD

-124 KSGSGQQDQSGDNKN
+124 QSSSAQQGQPDASNDGNGDV
-139 NGNSNGTGSTSIG
+139 
-152 SNNDA
+152 
-157 ADNGNNSSDMPDNQ
+157 PDKQ
-171 PDDMSGMSDNSDK
+171 PDDMDGGDEADK
-184 SGQKKTPPEKI
+184 NNGKKNPPEKI

-204 ETREIIYQSDKYTI
+204 ETREILYQSDRYTV

-230 IELWGTLDNGDFIL
+230 IELWGTLNNGNFIL

-264 YIGIVTLII
+264 YIGIGTLII
-273 GIVAAFILSSY
+273 GIVAAFVLSSY

-302 DFDIRYD
+302 DFDVKYD

-323 NNMSR
+323 NNMSK

-340 NLELKR
+340 NLELQR

-357 RTEFL
+357 RTDFL

-408 NNMVKRLL
+408 NDMVKRLL

-435 NELVRSVCNANEL
+435 NELVKSVASANEL
-448 RASQKELS
+448 RASQKELK
-456 ITYDMGDA
+456 ITCDIKDT

-482 LSNAI
+482 ISNAI

-493 NIIKVTVKQIDKDN
+493 NIIKVAVGQIDKEN
-507 VRVSVFNTGNN
+507 VRVSVFNTGKN
-518 IPEEDIEHIWE
+518 IPEEDIDHIWE

-551 VKAIVESMGKT
+551 VKAIVESMGKK
-562 CGVNNLTD
+562 CGVNNLPD

>member
-10 ITLLFAGI
+10 ITVLFAGI
-18 ICILIVMLLLFNVT
+18 ICILIVMLLLFNIT
-32 FSEKFYVKDKQE
+32 FSEKFYMQDKQE
-44 AMLNAYESIDDACNK
+44 AMLNAYESIDDACNQ
-59 YSLGS
+59 YSSGS
-64 LSDTDLKNNLEQ
+64 ISDTDLRNNLEQ

-109 KKSIFNNDIFQGISD
+109 KKSIFNNDIFQGMPD
-124 KSGSGQQDQSGDNKN
+124 KSGSMQEQPDENRNGD
-139 NGNSNGTGSTSIG
+139 GRP
-152 SNNDA
+152 D
-157 ADNGNNSSDMPDNQ
+157 DLPDNA
-171 PDDMSGMSDNSDK
+171 GDNSDN
-184 SGQKKTPPEKI
+184 GDRNAGKKTLPEKI

-204 ETREIIYQSDKYTI
+204 ETRDILYQSDKYTV
-218 QKVYDNRLLDDY
+218 QKVYDSRLLDDY
-230 IELWGTLDNGDFIL
+230 IELWGTLDNGNFIL

-273 GIVAAFILSSY
+273 GIIAAFVLSSY

-302 DFDIRYD
+302 DFDIKYD

-317 LLGNSM
+317 LLGKSM
-323 NNMSR
+323 NNMSQ

-340 NLELKR
+340 NLELQR

-352 KLEQM
+352 KLEKM
-357 RTEFL
+357 RTDFL

-435 NELVRSVCNANEL
+435 NELVKSVVSANEL
-448 RASQKELS
+448 RATQKNLS
-456 ITYDMGDA
+456 ITYDILDT

-474 VEEVITNY
+474 VEEVVTNY

-493 NIIKVTVKQIDKDN
+493 NIIKIKVGQIDKDN

-518 IPEEDIEHIWE
+518 IPEADIEHIWE

-562 CGVNNLTD
+562 CGVNNLSD